1 MTATAIA
8 NPPHLRLDLGPL
20 TGIERLSART
30 VRVGALEIAVFR
42 TADDAVFAIENRCPH
57 KAGPLSQGIVHGRH
71 VTCPLHNWV
80 IGLEDGQAAAP
91 DSGCVT
97 RYAVEVQAGH
107 IWLTVAPLS

>member
-1 MTATAIA
+1 MTASAVA
-8 NPPHLRLDLGPL
+8 KPSPLHLDLGPL
-20 TGIERLSART
+20 TAIAPLGART

-42 TADDAVFAIENRCPH
+42 TADDAVFALENRCPH
-57 KAGPLSQGIVHGRH
+57 KAGPLAQGIVHGRR

-97 RYAVEVQAGH
+97 RYPVEVRAGH